1 MPSNLSGR
9 NESVKI
15 LLDVNNAL
23 KVEALI
29 RIWLMLLS
37 VSRLKPEEKVNLAIN
52 MTDVCLRICA
62 EGIREQHPDM
72 TEKELV
78 ERVRERIQYA
88 RRRRREV

>member
-1 MPSNLSGR
+1 LSDR
-9 NESVKI
+9 DESVKI
-15 LLDVNNAL
+15 ILDMNNAL

-62 EGIREQHPDM
+62 EGIREQHPDI

-88 RRRRREV
+88 RRCRREV

>member
-1 MPSNLSGR
+1 LSDR
-9 NESVKI
+9 DESVKI
-15 LLDVNNAL
+15 ILDMNNAL

-52 MTDVCLRICA
+52 MTDVCLRICT
-62 EGIREQHPDM
+62 EGIREQHPDI

>member
-1 MPSNLSGR
+1 
-9 NESVKI
+9 VKI
-15 LLDVNNAL
+15 ILDMNNAL

-62 EGIREQHPDM
+62 EGIREQHPDI

-88 RRRRREV
+88 RRCRREV